1 MQKKIHEEQI
11 EMKEKEIRAVEER
24 ELKLHE
30 QIEHMQQ
37 EYDKLDKAHVMLK
50 AAEFDKVDVLKQNAE
65 IEGRNKNIKIDL
77 DNVTRERDMQ
87 RQSLDAKTEECAK
100 LKEQVRVISTELEYY
115 RKSHELQM
123 DKFDQ
128 KFADFQN
135 ELNDLS
141 DQNLVLRDKEKR
153 SKKKINEL
161 EVENLEWKE
170 RAKYLQTRNN
180 ELTNQVGSVEKDLIR
195 MTRD

>member
-1 MQKKIHEEQI
+1 
-11 EMKEKEIRAVEER
+11 MKEKEIRAVEER

-87 RQSLDAKTEECAK
+87 RQSLDVKTEECAK